1 MLQNTALATLGVFVF
16 TRQTVPFQ
24 SLDRTSSW
32 RHPTNSVGGAMPKTQ
47 FTGKDSETVT
57 ISGRLAPEITGGK
70 LSLAML
76 ELMAESGAAFPLI
89 EGADFMLMGFFV
101 IESIQETRTELF
113 GDGTPRLI
121 DFTLNLKRTDDPLL
135 IELAQNVIGTLL

>member
-1 MLQNTALATLGVFVF
+1 MLQNFALAALGVFVF

-24 SLDRTSSW
+24 SLDRQSSW
-32 RHPTNSVGGAMPKTQ
+32 RHPTNSVVGQMPKTQ

-57 ISGRLAPEITGGK
+57 ISGRLIPEITGGT

-89 EGADFMLMGFFV
+89 EGANFMLIGFFV

-113 GDGTPRLI
+113 GDGTARAI

-135 IELAQNVIGTLL
+135 IELAQNVMGAF

>member
-1 MLQNTALATLGVFVF
+1 MLQNSALATLGVFVF

-24 SLDRTSSW
+24 SFDRQSSW
-32 RHPTNSVGGAMPKTQ
+32 RHPTNSVVGQMPKTQ

-57 ISGRLAPEITGGK
+57 ISGRLIPEITGGT

-89 EGADFMLMGFFV
+89 EGANFMLMGFFV

-113 GDGTPRLI
+113 GDGTARAI

-135 IELAQNVIGTLL
+135 IDLAQNVMGAF

>member
-1 MLQNTALATLGVFVF
+1 MFQNSALAALGVFVF

-24 SLDRTSSW
+24 SLDRQSSW
-32 RHPTNSVGGAMPKTQ
+32 RHPTNSVVGQMPKTQ

-57 ISGRLAPEITGGK
+57 ISGRLIPEITGGT

-89 EGADFMLMGFFV
+89 EGANFMLMGFFV

-113 GDGTPRLI
+113 GDGTARAI

-135 IELAQNVIGTLL
+135 IELAQNVMGAF

>member
-1 MLQNTALATLGVFVF
+1 MFQNFALATLGVFVF
-16 TRQTVPFQ
+16 TRQTIPFQ

-32 RHPTNSVGGAMPKTQ
+32 RHPTNSVVGAMPKTQ

>member
-16 TRQTVPFQ
+16 TRQTIPFQ

-32 RHPTNSVGGAMPKTQ
+32 RHPTNSVVGAMPKSQ

-135 IELAQNVIGTLL
+135 IELAQNIMGAF

>member
-1 MLQNTALATLGVFVF
+1 MFQNSALATLGVFVF
-16 TRQTVPFQ
+16 TRQTIPFQ

-32 RHPTNSVGGAMPKTQ
+32 RHPTNSVVGAMPKTQ
-47 FTGKDSETVT
+47 FTGKDSETIT

-89 EGADFMLMGFFV
+89 EGANFMLMGFFV
-101 IESIQETRTELF
+101 IESIQETRTEFF

-121 DFTLNLKRTDDPLL
+121 DFTLNLKRTDDPML
-135 IELAQNVIGTLL
+135 IEIAESIAGMF

>member
-1 MLQNTALATLGVFVF
+1 MFQNFALATLGVFVF

-32 RHPTNSVGGAMPKTQ
+32 RHPTNSVVGTMPKTQ

>member
-1 MLQNTALATLGVFVF
+1 MLQNTALAALGVFVF

-24 SLDRTSSW
+24 SLDRQSSW
-32 RHPTNSVGGAMPKTQ
+32 RHPTNSVVGQMPKTQ

-57 ISGRLAPEITGGK
+57 ISGRLMPEITGGT

-89 EGADFMLMGFFV
+89 EGANFMLMGFFV

-113 GDGTPRLI
+113 GDGTPRAI

-135 IELAQNVIGTLL
+135 IELAQNIMGAF

>member
-1 MLQNTALATLGVFVF
+1 
-16 TRQTVPFQ
+16 
-24 SLDRTSSW
+24 
-32 RHPTNSVGGAMPKTQ
+32 
-47 FTGKDSETVT
+47 
-57 ISGRLAPEITGGK
+57 
-70 LSLAML
+70 
-76 ELMAESGAAFPLI
+76 MAESGAAFPLI
-89 EGADFMLMGFFV
+89 EGANFMLMGFFV

>member
-1 MLQNTALATLGVFVF
+1 MLQNFALAALGVFVF

-24 SLDRTSSW
+24 SLDRQSSW
-32 RHPTNSVGGAMPKTQ
+32 RHPTNSVVGQMPKTQ

-57 ISGRLAPEITGGK
+57 ISGRLIPEITGGT

-89 EGADFMLMGFFV
+89 EGANFMLMGFFV

-113 GDGTPRLI
+113 GDGTARAI
-121 DFTLNLKRTDDPLL
+121 DFTLNLKRTDDSLL
-135 IELAQNVIGTLL
+135 IELAQNVMGAF

>member
-1 MLQNTALATLGVFVF
+1 MFQNSALATLGVFVF
-16 TRQTVPFQ
+16 TRQTIPFQ

-32 RHPTNSVGGAMPKTQ
+32 RHPTNSVVGAMPKTQ
-47 FTGKDSETVT
+47 FTGKDSETIT

-89 EGADFMLMGFFV
+89 EGANFMLMGFFV
-101 IESIQETRTELF
+101 IESIQETRTEFF

>member
-1 MLQNTALATLGVFVF
+1 MFQNFALATLGVFVF
-16 TRQTVPFQ
+16 TRQTIPFQ
-24 SLDRTSSW
+24 SLDRTASW
-32 RHPTNSVGGAMPKTQ
+32 RHPTNSVVGAMPKTQ

>member
-1 MLQNTALATLGVFVF
+1 MFQNFALATLGVFVF
-16 TRQTVPFQ
+16 TRQTIPFQ
-24 SLDRTSSW
+24 SLERTSSW
-32 RHPTNSVGGAMPKTQ
+32 RHPTNSVVGAMPKTQ

>member
-1 MLQNTALATLGVFVF
+1 MFQNSALATLGVFVF
-16 TRQTVPFQ
+16 TRQTIPFQ

-32 RHPTNSVGGAMPKTQ
+32 RHPTNSVVGAMPKTQ

>member
-1 MLQNTALATLGVFVF
+1 MFQNSVLSALGVFVF
-16 TRQTVPFQ
+16 TRQTVPYQ
-24 SLDRTSSW
+24 SVDRTASW
-32 RHPTNSVGGAMPKTQ
+32 RHPTNSVVGAMPKAQ

-89 EGADFMLMGFFV
+89 DGADFMIVGFFV
-101 IESIQETRTELF
+101 IESIQETRTEFF

-135 IELAQNVIGTLL
+135 IELAQNAMGTIL

>member
-1 MLQNTALATLGVFVF
+1 MFQNFALATLGVFVF
-16 TRQTVPFQ
+16 TRQTIPFQ

-32 RHPTNSVGGAMPKTQ
+32 RHPTNSVVGAMPKTQ

-135 IELAQNVIGTLL
+135 IELAQNIMGAF

>member
-1 MLQNTALATLGVFVF
+1 MLQNSTLAALGVFVF

-24 SLDRTSSW
+24 SLDRQSSW
-32 RHPTNSVGGAMPKTQ
+32 RHPTNSVVGQMPKTQ

-57 ISGRLAPEITGGK
+57 ISGRLIPEITGGT

-89 EGADFMLMGFFV
+89 EGANFMLMGFFV

-113 GDGTPRLI
+113 GDGTARAI

-135 IELAQNVIGTLL
+135 IDLAQNIMGAF

>member
-1 MLQNTALATLGVFVF
+1 MFQNSALAALGVFVF

-24 SLDRTSSW
+24 SLDRQSSW
-32 RHPTNSVGGAMPKTQ
+32 RHPTNSVVGQMPKTQ
-47 FTGKDSETVT
+47 FTGKDSETVI
-57 ISGRLAPEITGGK
+57 ISGRLIPEITGGT

-89 EGADFMLMGFFV
+89 EGANFMLMGFFV

-113 GDGTPRLI
+113 GDGTARAI

-135 IELAQNVIGTLL
+135 IELAQNVMGAF

>member
-16 TRQTVPFQ
+16 TRQTIPFQ

-32 RHPTNSVGGAMPKTQ
+32 RHPTNSVVGAMPKTQ

-89 EGADFMLMGFFV
+89 EGADFMLIGFFV

-135 IELAQNVIGTLL
+135 IELAQNIMGAF

>member
-1 MLQNTALATLGVFVF
+1 MFQNFALATLGVFVF

-32 RHPTNSVGGAMPKTQ
+32 RHPTNSVVGAMPKTQ

-121 DFTLNLKRTDDPLL
+121 DITLNLKRTDDPLL
-135 IELAQNVIGTLL
+135 IELAQNIMGAF

>member
-1 MLQNTALATLGVFVF
+1 MLQNSALAALGVFVF

-24 SLDRTSSW
+24 SFDRQSSW
-32 RHPTNSVGGAMPKTQ
+32 RHPTNSVVGQMPKTQ

-57 ISGRLAPEITGGK
+57 ISGRLIPEITGGT

-89 EGADFMLMGFFV
+89 EGANFMLMGFFV

-113 GDGTPRLI
+113 GDGTARAI

-135 IELAQNVIGTLL
+135 IELAQNIMGAF